1 MNLIMI
7 GLCWTAAVC
16 ACWYF
21 GRALIRQVP
30 NDHCVFAKRTT
41 RATREP
47 AAGANHDLIEALV
60 ALGHK
65 KTAAKRLAATV
76 DPYLDVEIALQVI
89 YSEYGKL

>member
-1 MNLIMI
+1 M
-7 GLCWTAAVC
+7 AAVC

-21 GRALIRQVP
+21 GCALIRTVP
-30 NDHCVFAKRTT
+30 ADHCVFVTRTPRATRAT

-76 DPYLDVEIALQVI
+76 DPDLDVEIALQVI